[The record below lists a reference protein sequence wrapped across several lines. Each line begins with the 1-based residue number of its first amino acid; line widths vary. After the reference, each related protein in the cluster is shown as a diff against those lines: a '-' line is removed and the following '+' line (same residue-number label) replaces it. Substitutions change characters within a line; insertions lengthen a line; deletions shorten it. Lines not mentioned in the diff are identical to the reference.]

1 MNTLGPIARARR
13 TAASLLRLGTSAL
26 LTWGV
31 LSVPPAPARAT
42 TASGAT
48 VHTRLRVHAPVR
60 TQTVSGRPGGGAAV
74 ASPGAAVAPPGASA
88 ALPGAWILVD
98 VDTGVVLDAHDERAP
113 LPPASLTKILTAL
126 TVVNAVHPDASVPAS
141 VRAEAMPARKINMK
155 AGQVWSFS
163 DAFHAMMLSSANDAA
178 VALAERADGTVERF
192 SQDLARVAKEI
203 GLQDNPLLQDPAGLD
218 DAEFSI
224 NGGNLISARDL
235 AIAARAGLAN
245 PVIAEAVANPLYR
258 FHGPDGSDHKLGNH
272 NQLLKSY
279 PGAIGMKTGYTRRAG
294 ECLVAAA
301 RRDGR
306 TMLAVV
312 LHAPSVYANATSL
325 LDRGFATPVG
335 AEAALTDHLPPVRQP
350 AAHQAQGSPAPAA
363 AAASSGTRTPTAF
376 LTHRAAHLWDQPP
389 ALAAEAA
396 LVGLGLLRLRAR
408 RRDRQRRTLRST
420 QWASQSLD

>member
-1 MNTLGPIARARR
+1 MVPVTAYAASMPALRIGLLPGQTWPIADLI
-13 TAASLLRLGTSAL
+13 SS
-26 LTWGV
+26 
-31 LSVPPAPARAT
+31 
-42 TASGAT
+42 
-48 VHTRLRVHAPVR
+48 
-60 TQTVSGRPGGGAAV
+60 
-74 ASPGAAVAPPGASA
+74 
-88 ALPGAWILVD
+88 
-98 VDTGVVLDAHDERAP
+98 
-113 LPPASLTKILTAL
+113 
-126 TVVNAVHPDASVPAS
+126 TVVV
-141 VRAEAMPARKINMK
+141 
-155 AGQVWSFS
+155 
-163 DAFHAMMLSSANDAA
+163 SANDAA

-192 SQDLARVAKEI
+192 SQDLTRVAREI

-224 NGGNLISARDL
+224 NGGNLVSARDL

-258 FHGPDGSDHKLGNH
+258 FHGPDGADHKLGNH

-325 LDRGFATPVG
+325 LDRGFATPVA
-335 AEAALTDHLPPVRQP
+335 AEAPLADHLPPVRQP
-350 AAHQAQGSPAPAA
+350 AAHQAEGSPTPAA
-363 AAASSGTRTPTAF
+363 AAAPRATRTPAAF
-376 LTHRAAHLWDQPP
+376 LSHRAAHLWDQPP
-389 ALAAEAA
+389 ALAAEAG

-408 RRDRQRRTLRST
+408 RRDRQRRAMRTT